1 MTFIA
6 LEGIDA
12 SGKTTQAALLY
23 EFFKSN
29 GIDSILTKEPGG
41 TPLGLAI
48 SQFIKSNN
56 GITAFAESLLFNADR
71 AEHVE
76 KIIKPALSNGSHVIC
91 DRFVG
96 STLAYQ
102 GYGRGLSLEKLRP
115 LCNEACQGLYPTLN
129 ILLDVPVNTLDSR
142 KGLGNRD
149 AMEASGTTF
158 LDRVR
163 KGYLE
168 LAGESPC
175 KWAIVDG
182 SKPIKEVSIEI
193 QGLVRPYL

>member
-1 MTFIA
+1 M
-6 LEGIDA
+6 
-12 SGKTTQAALLY
+12 
-23 EFFKSN
+23 
-29 GIDSILTKEPGG
+29 
-41 TPLGLAI
+41 
-48 SQFIKSNN
+48 
-56 GITAFAESLLFNADR
+56 
-71 AEHVE
+71 
-76 KIIKPALSNGSHVIC
+76 
-91 DRFVG
+91 G

-129 ILLDVPVNTLDSR
+129 ILLDVPVHTLDSR